1 MYIVCHDRL
10 VTIIVRKLEQIEY
23 TACVSAGWDYNLLG
37 CTTCGG
43 YRVVVLSGDI
53 NFNAS
58 DAAEP
63 SGTVGYSNLGAS
75 RNIFCDARADR
86 ESTVSAF
93 FKRKC
98 DTEQV

>member
-1 MYIVCHDRL
+1 M
-10 VTIIVRKLEQIEY
+10 TIIVRKLEE

-63 SGTVGYSNLGAS
+63 SGTAGYSNLGAS
-75 RNIFCDARADR
+75 RNRFFDARAAP
-86 ESTVSAF
+86 ESKVLAV
-93 FKRKC
+93 FKRKR